1 MDERESEYDEYD
13 YQLFLKIED
22 VRTMYD
28 HVCYSIRM
36 WPGSPARPVEEQV
49 YLDKLKTQLFAM
61 IADYNFENG

>member
-1 MDERESEYDEYD
+1 MNERESEYNEYD

-36 WPGSPARPVEEQV
+36 RPGSPARPVEEQV